1 MEGYSAPVKFE
12 EFKELVVASEMGGLD
27 DDGHIDPLI

>member
-1 MEGYSAPVKFE
+1 MEGYSAPCTFE
-12 EFKELVVASEMGGLD
+12 DFQALVLASEMGGLD